1 MPLLAPSGSA
11 ITFTE
16 GASSAVST
24 DTVTISVLVQEAG
37 SPTSGQN
44 GQTTPAVGGGTPVH
58 DGTTVRFSVTRGT
71 MDPVEARTIRG
82 RTTVTFVGDG
92 GGNGEAVITAS
103 SGPATKTLKINLTAP
118 PPEATVIR

>member
-16 GASSAVST
+16 AAATALST

-37 SPTSGQN
+37 SPTTGQN
-44 GQTTPAVGGGTPVH
+44 GQATAAVGGGTPVH

-71 MDPVEARTIRG
+71 MDPVEARTLRG

-92 GGNGEAVITAS
+92 TVGDAVITAS
-103 SGPATKTLKINLTAP
+103 SGPATKTHKITLTTP
-118 PPEATVIR
+118 PAGAASGVR